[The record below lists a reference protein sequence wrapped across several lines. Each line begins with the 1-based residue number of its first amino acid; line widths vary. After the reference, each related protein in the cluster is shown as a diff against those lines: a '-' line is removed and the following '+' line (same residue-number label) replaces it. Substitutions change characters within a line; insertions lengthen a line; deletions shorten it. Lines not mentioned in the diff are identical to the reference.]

1 MFRMSCE
8 SLTELLGKEKTA
20 ALMAA
25 YRQLKRERRRP
36 GAGSD
41 ERLASVPLLDKRE
54 LIDLGRV
61 PLCAPVPARGDAP
74 SATLAALRRPERA
87 LTGSRAHNAA
97 AGAPVALECK
107 VEPADENCLSQKRG
121 REDTCQGPAPGSVFG
136 VGSSWKHPLLPDWLW
151 RDAAAPGVPLAA
163 GPAPSVPSSPAPV
176 GELGASPAEHEDDW
190 LSAAKWELA
199 RIEKL
204 SRAKSG
210 EGCEAKIAW
219 RCPESGQVLHTDRI
233 SVQLLKRHAHTMRSL
248 IDHYEVLTVPK
259 RKALQ
264 GN

>member
-61 PLCAPVPARGDAP
+61 PLCAPAPARGDAP

-163 GPAPSVPSSPAPV
+163 GPSVPSSPAPV
-176 GELGASPAEHEDDW
+176 GELGASLAKHEDDW